1 MEVNNELELEKYV
14 LGALLLHDS
23 PRSYLT
29 MLTVEDF
36 SFDIHKNILNEMKT
50 CLIENKTGSM
60 LADIGYKL
68 DCDMY
73 LLEITTEIITTE
85 YIDSK
90 VKNLKDVTLRKKVKG
105 EAEGLLSKAGNT
117 ELKMNEVLN
126 ESASQL
132 KSLIS
137 DGNTIELIS
146 TRKALG
152 NTMRMIDK
160 ASNSDKVEIC
170 VPYCVPYI
178 DSKLKLLR
186 KQLHV
191 NSALSGIGK
200 TAWNLSCM
208 YQQIK
213 AGMKVAFFCGE
224 SSKEEIIMR
233 LLAIGSSCS
242 FEEQLNGLKNVS
254 DKKRVKFQETLIML
268 KDNAKH
274 FYIYGKGDYIHDI
287 THIGIILEIIS
298 NKTHLDMVYVDY
310 LQNMRPPR
318 HLKRASRW
326 EQVEYDVT
334 TLNNI
339 TGELNFATT
348 LSSQLNREA
357 KFIERPTMQNLKYSS
372 TIENE
377 AHVVSFL
384 YREEAHGEAQN
395 PIARTEFY
403 TDKVRLGSQVFMY
416 LDFERKYAR
425 YQQHQPYANDNKWSK
440 NESRRSYK

>member
-14 LGALLLHDS
+14 LGALLLHDN

-36 SFDIHKNILNEMKT
+36 CMDTHKNILNEMKT
-50 CLIENKTGSM
+50 CLIENRTGSM

-73 LLEITTEIITTE
+73 LLELTTEIITTE
-85 YIDSK
+85 HLETR
-90 VKNLKDVTLRKKVKG
+90 VKNLKDITLRKKIKG
-105 EAEGLLSKAGNT
+105 EAQVLLTKASDT

-137 DGNTIELIS
+137 DGNTIEIIS
-146 TRKALG
+146 TRKSLS

-160 ASNSDKVEIC
+160 GRESEKVEIC

-178 DSKLKLLR
+178 DDKLKLLR

-200 TAWNLSCM
+200 TAWSLSCM

-233 LLAIGSSCS
+233 LLAIGSSVS
-242 FEEQLNGLKNVS
+242 FEQQLTGLKGISEAQLIN
-254 DKKRVKFQETLIML
+254 FQRTLTIL
-268 KDNAKH
+268 KDNSKN
-274 FYIYGKGDYIHDI
+274 FFIYGKGDYVHDI
-287 THIGIILEIIS
+287 THIGIIVEIIS
-298 NKTHLDMVYVDY
+298 NKANLDMIYVDY
-310 LQNMRPPR
+310 LQNMRPPP

-326 EQVEYDVT
+326 EQVEYDVMQ
-334 TLNNI
+334 LNNL

-357 KFIERPTMQNLKYSS
+357 KFVDRPNMQNLKYSS

-384 YREEAHGEAQN
+384 YREERHGEEQL

-416 LDFERKYAR
+416 LDFERNYAR
-425 YQQHQPYANDNKWSK
+425 YQEHRPYSNDKPKW
-440 NESRRSYK
+440 R